1 MKSHH
6 ISFRIDD
13 LCHILMIV
21 DVSTYVNISAS
32 LGGEMD
38 YCCTPLFEG
47 VLDEA
52 QAVETASMLAAL
64 ADPMRLRIVS
74 MLAAAP
80 DGVACGCDL
89 EVPLGLSQ
97 PTVSHHLKVLREAGL
112 VANERRGRWVH
123 YWVVPERLEEI
134 RLALSPG
141 VREFVCSR
149 PRALRIAGFAAQS
162 GAARG
167 ATGHRG
173 PTKILRSE
181 RLRQVRRAPVPRR

>member
-1 MKSHH
+1 
-6 ISFRIDD
+6 
-13 LCHILMIV
+13 MIV
-21 DVSTYVNISAS
+21 DVSTYVNTSAS
-32 LGGEMD
+32 LGEMD
-38 YCCTPLFEG
+38 PCCTPLFEG

-52 QAVETASMLAAL
+52 EAVETASMLAAM

-89 EVPLGLSQ
+89 EAPLGLSQ

-123 YWVVPERLEEI
+123 YWVVPERLEDI

-141 VREFVCSR
+141 VREFV
-149 PRALRIAGFAAQS
+149 
-162 GAARG
+162 
-167 ATGHRG
+167 
-173 PTKILRSE
+173 
-181 RLRQVRRAPVPRR
+181 